1 MAQRV
6 SPEGKLLWPKPAVVA
21 SAPGIE
27 RNPVAVSDGAGGV
40 IVAFEY
46 ELVGGEHKG
55 DIDVFA
61 QRLDA
66 SGQMKWGEGK
76 RSVIVG
82 SSKDQERAPA
92 IAPDGRG
99 GAIVAF
105 EVERRDGTD
114 AGDFNISAQR
124 LSDSGAM
131 LWNEGK
137 RSQPVGTSSW
147 HEQRPLI
154 RSDGLG
160 GAIVVYTA
168 TAVGGN
174 NVGDVDIE
182 AARLDGDGKL
192 LWREGKRAVDVAVTE
207 RLERNPC
214 AVIIGGR

>member
-1 MAQRV
+1 
-6 SPEGKLLWPKPAVVA
+6 
-21 SAPGIE
+21 
-27 RNPVAVSDGAGGV
+27 
-40 IVAFEY
+40 
-46 ELVGGEHKG
+46 
-55 DIDVFA
+55 
-61 QRLDA
+61 
-66 SGQMKWGEGK
+66 
-76 RSVIVG
+76 
-82 SSKDQERAPA
+82 
-92 IAPDGRG
+92 
-99 GAIVAF
+99 
-105 EVERRDGTD
+105 
-114 AGDFNISAQR
+114 
-124 LSDSGAM
+124 M